1 MWNKLLCVDGDDE
14 TKIILIIRV
23 ESREHG
29 YSLLALSGWQWDHTR
44 RSNRGVEINA
54 NTPAMAIVEMLDGSS
69 AIRYT

>member
-29 YSLLALSGWQWDHTR
+29 YSLLALSGWQWDPIR
-44 RSNRGVEINA
+44 RSNRGVEIKA
-54 NTPAMAIVEMLDGSS
+54 NTPTIGYLGVVVW
-69 AIRYT
+69 